1 MRYVITA
8 VALLTAIAAGAQEL
22 LTRRTPDLDLIYYD
36 KAHEYLTYHL
46 ARSFENSLAFHEK
59 LFGYKPSEPVVILM
73 QDFGDYGHGGT
84 STVPWNYISIGIEP
98 FDYVYETMPS
108 NERMN
113 WLMHH
118 ELVHVVAT
126 DKGADTDLLFRHLFH
141 GKVAPIKENPLS
153 MIYSYMTSPRW
164 YSPRWYHEGI
174 AVFLETWMAGG
185 VGRVLGGYDEMAF
198 RTMVLEN
205 DYFYDVV
212 GLESEGTTI
221 DFQVGQ
227 NSYLYGTRFVT
238 YLASEYGPEKVIA
251 WFNRTHGSRRYFK
264 SQFERVFG
272 VPLDHEWRRWIA
284 KEHEWQKQNL
294 ERIRKYDVT
303 KEKPI
308 TNEVLGSISRTFYDR
323 EHNLLYAAINR
334 PAHVA
339 QIVSIDLSESPLP
352 SGEGGAKRRV
362 RGSPSSGP
370 SPSASLRSASGS
382 GPPSPAGRRP
392 KITPLAEV
400 DVPALYFVTSLAY
413 DAEDRKIFFTT
424 DNTRGWRD
432 LNELDLASGKRHE
445 LLKNCRV
452 GDLVVNPIDQS
463 IWAIQHHNGFS
474 SLVRIAK
481 PYHSWQT
488 LLTLEYGR
496 DIFDLDLSPDGKTL
510 SASLIEV
517 TGDQELVALDVDKLL
532 KGDSTFRT
540 LHKFENNG
548 PENFVFS
555 PDGRYLYGTSYYTGV
570 SNVFRYDFHSQKME
584 ALTNVETGL
593 FRPIPISA
601 DTMIA
606 YRYTSQGFSPVV
618 VSIQPREDISAINYL
633 GQQVVERHPIVK
645 SWNAGSPARINL
657 DQVTTYAGP
666 YSPVLQTRLG
676 SFYPVVEGYK
686 DTVAAG
692 MRFNFSDP
700 LGLNTVDLTGAVSPG
715 EDKLHFKGGWDHV
728 PWKLRLNYNATDFYD
743 LFGPTKT
750 SRKGHSAALSYHQF
764 IVYNRPKTI
773 DYTITGAYYGGLD
786 TLPEYQN
793 VAAPFREYA
802 TLRGELDYK
811 DLRKTIGA
819 VDFERGHQWSVA
831 ASGSVVHSDT
841 FPRVYATYEHGF
853 LLPLEHSSIWLRGA
867 GGKSW
872 GDRTNAFAN
881 FYFGGFGNNWI
892 DWQEVRRYRDYY
904 SFPGLELNEVG
915 GNEFAKG
922 SIEWTLP
929 PMRFRRVGVPSLYT
943 NWARLALFS
952 SALTTR
958 GEGHRNVH
966 DVGAQVDVSL
976 VMFSNLESMF
986 SVGYATAFEKGD
998 RSNEIMVSLKLLR

>member
-1 MRYVITA
+1 MRYVISA
-8 VALLTAIAAGAQEL
+8 VALLTALAAGAQEL
-22 LTRRTPDLDLIYYD
+22 RTRRTRDLDLIYYD

-59 LFGYKPSEPVVILM
+59 LFGYTPSEPVVILM

-98 FDYVYETMPS
+98 FDYVYETMPA

-126 DKGADTDLLFRHLFH
+126 DKAADTDLLYRHLFH

-205 DYFYDVV
+205 DRFYDVV

-238 YLASEYGPEKVIA
+238 YLAAEYGPEKVIE
-251 WFNRTHGSRRYFK
+251 WFNRTHGSHRYFK
-264 SQFERVFG
+264 AQFESVFG
-272 VPLDHEWRRWIA
+272 VPLDHEWRRWIV
-284 KEHEWQKQNL
+284 KEHEWQRQNL
-294 ERIRKYDVT
+294 ERIRRYDVT
-303 KEKPI
+303 PEKRI
-308 TNEVLGSISRTFYDR
+308 TNETLGSISRTFYDR
-323 EHNLLYAAINR
+323 EHNGLYAAINR

-339 QIVSIDLSESPLP
+339 QIVSIDVV
-352 SGEGGAKRRV
+352 SG
-362 RGSPSSGP
+362 
-370 SPSASLRSASGS
+370 
-382 GPPSPAGRRP
+382 

-413 DAEDRKIFFTT
+413 DAKDRKIFFTT

-432 LNELDLASGKRHE
+432 LNELDLQSGKRRE

-452 GDLVVNPIDQS
+452 GDIVVNPSDQS

-474 SLVRIAK
+474 SLVRIPK
-481 PYHSWQT
+481 PYRSWQNV
-488 LLTLEYGR
+488 LKLDYGR
-496 DIFDLDLSPDGKTL
+496 DIFDLDLSPDGRTL
-510 SASLIEV
+510 SASLIEIS
-517 TGDQELVALDVDKLL
+517 GDQELVALDVDKLI

-548 PENFVFS
+548 PENFAFS

-570 SNVFRYDFHSQKME
+570 SNVFRYDFQTQRME
-584 ALTNVETGL
+584 ALTNAETGL
-593 FRPIPISA
+593 FRPIPISE

-606 YRYTSQGFSPVV
+606 YRYTSRGFSPVLV
-618 VSIQPREDISAINYL
+618 PIQPREDVSAINYL
-633 GQQVVERHPIVK
+633 GQQVVERYPIVK
-645 SWNAGSPARINL
+645 SWNAGSPARVKL
-657 DQVTTYAGP
+657 DEVTTYAGR
-666 YSPVLQTRLG
+666 YSPVRQTRLG

-700 LGLNTVDLTGAVSPG
+700 LGLNTVDVTAAISRGA
-715 EDKLHFKGGWDHV
+715 EKTHLKAGWEHV

-750 SRKGHSAALSYHQF
+750 SRKGHSATLSYHQY

-802 TLRGELDYK
+802 TLRGQLDYK

-819 VDFERGHQWSVA
+819 VDFERGHGWTAVA
-831 ASGSVVHSDT
+831 SASTVHSDF
-841 FPRVYATYEHGF
+841 FPRVYATYERGF
-853 LLPLEHSSIWLRGA
+853 LLPLEHSSLWLRGA

-872 GDRTNAFAN
+872 GDRTNVFAN

-892 DWQEVRRYRDYY
+892 DWQEVRRYRDHY

-915 GNEFAKG
+915 GNEFARG

-929 PMRFRRVGVPSLYT
+929 PVRFRRVGVPSLYT

-952 SALTTR
+952 SALATR
-958 GEGHRNVH
+958 SDVNHHVH

>member
-8 VALLTAIAAGAQEL
+8 VALLTAMAAAAQEL
-22 LTRRTPDLDLIYYD
+22 RTRRTRDLDLIYYD

-59 LFGYKPSEPVVILM
+59 LFDYTPSEPVVILM

-98 FDYVYETMPS
+98 FDYVYETMPA

-126 DKGADTDLLFRHLFH
+126 DKGADTDLLFRRLFH

-212 GLESEGTTI
+212 GLESEGMTI

-272 VPLDHEWRRWIA
+272 VPLDQEWRRWIV
-284 KEHEWQKQNL
+284 KEHEWQQQNL
-294 ERIRKYDVT
+294 ERIRRYGVT
-303 KEKPI
+303 PEKRI
-308 TNEVLGSISRTFYDR
+308 TNETLGSISRTFYDR
-323 EHNLLYAAINR
+323 EQNVLYAAINR

-339 QIVSIDLSESPLP
+339 QIVSID
-352 SGEGGAKRRV
+352 A
-362 RGSPSSGP
+362 
-370 SPSASLRSASGS
+370 GS
-382 GPPSPAGRRP
+382 G

-413 DAEDRKIFFTT
+413 DGKDRKIFFTT

-432 LNELDLASGKRHE
+432 LNELDLRSGRRRE

-452 GDLVVNPIDQS
+452 GDIVVNPADQS
-463 IWAIQHHNGFS
+463 IWAIQHHNGLS
-474 SLVRIAK
+474 SLVRIPR
-481 PYHSWQT
+481 PYRAWQN

-496 DIFDLDLSPDGKTL
+496 DIFDLDISPDGKTL
-510 SASLIEV
+510 SASMIEV
-517 TGDQELVALDVDKLL
+517 SGDQRLVAFDI
-532 KGDSTFRT
+532 SSRQFRT
-540 LHKFENNG
+540 LHTFENNG

-570 SNVFRYDFHSQKME
+570 SNIFRYDFQTQRME

-618 VSIQPREDISAINYL
+618 IPIQPREDISAINYL
-633 GQQVVERHPIVK
+633 GQQVVERYPIVK
-645 SWNAGSPARINL
+645 SWNAGSPARVNL
-657 DQVTTYAGP
+657 DEVTTYAGP

-676 SFYPVVEGYK
+676 SFYPIVEGYK

-700 LGLNTVDLTGAVSPG
+700 LGLNAVDVTAAVSSG
-715 EDKLHFKGGWDHV
+715 AEKMHGKAGWEHV
-728 PWKLRLNYNATDFYD
+728 PWKLRLSYNATDFYD

-750 SRKGHSAALSYHQF
+750 SRKGHSAALSYHQY
-764 IVYNRPKTI
+764 IVYDRPKTI

-793 VAAPFREYA
+793 IAAPFREYA
-802 TLRGELDYK
+802 TLRGGLDYK

-819 VDFERGHQWSVA
+819 VDFERGHDWSVA
-831 ASGSVVHSDT
+831 ASASTVHSDF
-841 FPRVYATYEHGF
+841 FPRVYATYERGF
-853 LLPLEHSSIWLRGA
+853 LLPLEHSSLWLRGA

-872 GDRTNAFAN
+872 GDRTNVFAN

-892 DWQEVRRYRDYY
+892 DWREVRRYRDYY
-904 SFPGLELNEVG
+904 SFPGLDLNEAG

-922 SIEWTLP
+922 SVEWTLP
-929 PMRFRRVGVPSLYT
+929 PVRFRRVGVPSLYA
-943 NWARLALFS
+943 NWARLAVFS

-958 GEGHRNVH
+958 GEVRENVH
-966 DVGAQVDVSL
+966 DAGAQVDLSL

-986 SVGYATAFEKGD
+986 SAGYATAFAKGD